1 MKKHRFEPKKF
12 RVKEGDSI
20 NLSKIPTKAGSELD
34 NKDEGKAA
42 LEQDLEDLQEA
53 QERLFASGSRSL
65 LVVLQGM
72 DTSGKDGIIR
82 HVFRGLNPQGCRVVG
97 FRAPNSEELGHHFL
111 WRPTRYLPSKGMI
124 SIFNRSYYEEVLVV
138 RVHPKFLDA
147 QNLMPYKKLSEL
159 WKRRY
164 EEIRNFEQALIDNG
178 DRKSTRLNSSH
189 EWISRMPSSA

>member
-20 NLSKIPTKAGSELD
+20 KLSKIPTKAGSELD

-82 HVFRGLNPQGCRVVG
+82 HVFREIG
-97 FRAPNSEELGHHFL
+97 RAH
-111 WRPTRYLPSKGMI
+111 
-124 SIFNRSYYEEVLVV
+124 V
-138 RVHPKFLDA
+138 
-147 QNLMPYKKLSEL
+147 
-159 WKRRY
+159 
-164 EEIRNFEQALIDNG
+164 
-178 DRKSTRLNSSH
+178 
-189 EWISRMPSSA
+189 